1 MTTDMKD
8 YVILNSRKRA
18 IIALIHTVAFLVIA
32 IITGMRVVHPLH
44 SGSPAG
50 AWAVAAIYF
59 VVSAVLVILT
69 IASGTLRESLYFACV
84 SASAMFGLARQVIG
98 DPGLHVAVYVRV
110 FMLLC
115 AVALG
120 TIVLR
125 EYSTG
130 QQSPAFAGQSPT
142 SEPTGD

>member
-1 MTTDMKD
+1 MKN

-32 IITGMRVVHPLH
+32 IITGMRVVHPLEA
-44 SGSPAG
+44 GSAVG
-50 AWAVAAIYF
+50 AWVVAVVYV
-59 VVSAVLVILT
+59 VVSSILLWLT
-69 IASGTLRESLYFACV
+69 AISGPLRERLYFACCST
-84 SASAMFGLARQVIG
+84 SAIFGLARQVIG

-110 FMLLC
+110 FMLVC

-120 TIVLR
+120 TSILR
-125 EYSTG
+125 EYSPG
-130 QQSPAFAGQSPT
+130 QQSPAFAGQSPA

>member
-125 EYSTG
+125 EYSPG
-130 QQSPAFAGQSPT
+130 QQSPAFAGQSPA

>member
-125 EYSTG
+125 EYSPG
-130 QQSPAFAGQSPT
+130 QQSPAFAGQSPA
-142 SEPTGD
+142 SEPAGD